1 MKKVIMPRSKSKGEK
16 KKDFNDI
23 YLMEHVIVNFQKE
36 TILPKYVNRK
46 VRNEKTNPFTE
57 STVFVSI

>member
-1 MKKVIMPRSKSKGEK
+1 
-16 KKDFNDI
+16 
-23 YLMEHVIVNFQKE
+23 MEHVIVNFQKE